1 MNLSLHP
8 YQPADFIACMI
19 IMKSNIPKFFLQE
32 ELKDFEQYLT
42 RMVKFNL
49 DCPYWVVKNA
59 DEVIGC
65 GGVGPSLLDSN
76 RIVLIWGMV
85 DRRFHHKGVGKLL
98 TMHRLEYARKQWP
111 EQAVSIDTSQ
121 HTTGFYQHLGFKVIE
136 WKKDG
141 YGPGLDR
148 VELIWK
154 PD

>member
-1 MNLSLHP
+1 
-8 YQPADFIACMI
+8 
-19 IMKSNIPKFFLQE
+19 
-32 ELKDFEQYLT
+32 
-42 RMVKFNL
+42 
-49 DCPYWVVKNA
+49 
-59 DEVIGC
+59 
-65 GGVGPSLLDSN
+65 
-76 RIVLIWGMV
+76 
-85 DRRFHHKGVGKLL
+85 
-98 TMHRLEYARKQWP
+98 MHRLEYARKQWP